1 MIKRT
6 RSYAVVHGMKVDDN
20 GNVEQCDVTVDSRC
34 KKDDVIKR
42 RAQREN
48 SAFLPV
54 SVTYREQVCT
64 MDDDTFY
71 ANCQY
76 GEDIEVVPGTEET
89 PAEEQENNN

>member
-20 GNVEQCDVTVDSRC
+20 GNVEQCDVVVDSRC
-34 KKDDVIKR
+34 RKDDVIKR
-42 RAQREN
+42 RVQREN
-48 SAFLPV
+48 TAFLPV

-64 MDDDTFY
+64 MDDATFY

-76 GEDIEVVPGTEET
+76 GEDIEVVPRHGGN